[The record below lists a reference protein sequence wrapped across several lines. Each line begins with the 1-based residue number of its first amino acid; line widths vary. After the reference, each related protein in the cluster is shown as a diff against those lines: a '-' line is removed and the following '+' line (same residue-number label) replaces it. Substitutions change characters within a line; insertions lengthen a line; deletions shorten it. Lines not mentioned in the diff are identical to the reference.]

1 MLRDKDG
8 DLFLGTDYPPA
19 ISMGVNVNSL
29 KSHAACRRPAMSS
42 GTLAKSGVLR
52 FDYRIVDAAP
62 AIKRSPAG
70 NHASPARMFVVC
82 RPRVL

>member
-1 MLRDKDG
+1 MANS
-8 DLFLGTDYPPA
+8 FLGTDYPPA

-52 FDYRIVDAAP
+52 FDYWIVDAAP
-62 AIKRSPAG
+62 AIKSNRHLLETMHLQRA
-70 NHASPARMFVVC
+70 C
-82 RPRVL
+82 L

>member
-8 DLFLGTDYPPA
+8 DLFLGTDCPPA
-19 ISMGVNVNSL
+19 ISMGVSVNSL

-52 FDYRIVDAAP
+52 FDYWIVDAAP
-62 AIKRSPAG
+62 AIKSNRHLLETMHLQRA
-70 NHASPARMFVVC
+70 C
-82 RPRVL
+82 L